1 VSTPDDAVVCEVEV
15 RAPAAAVYAMFT
27 DPAELVRWIGIGALL
42 EPRPGGAFRFELVPG
57 EFCSGRYVELVPH
70 RRVVFTWGWE
80 SGALPVAAG
89 STTVEID
96 LDERDGVTRV
106 RLAHRG
112 LDEAMRAMHA
122 DGWPR
127 YLARLAAA
135 AEGRDPG
142 PDPAA
147 AYAQSGPPPTPPSEA
162 P

>member
-1 VSTPDDAVVCEVEV
+1 VSPPDDDAVVREIAI
-15 RAPAAAVYAMFT
+15 RAPAAAVFAMFT
-27 DPAELVRWIGIGALL
+27 DPALLVRWIGIRALL

-57 EFCSGRYVELVPH
+57 EFCSGRYVEVVPH

-80 SGALPVAAG
+80 SGAIPVAPGA
-89 STTVEID
+89 TTVEVD
-96 LDERDGVTRV
+96 LDERDGVTHV
-106 RLAHRG
+106 RLTHRD
-112 LDEAMRAMHA
+112 LDAALREMHA
-122 DGWPR
+122 GGWEQ

-147 AYAQSGPPPTPPSEA
+147 AYAATGRSPMEA